1 MDEPR
6 ILEAL
11 DNARTYKV
19 KNGWRLIACM
29 IAKESKRVMFK
40 NVFNTGFALLAL
52 LTVLGSP
59 ALAAENP
66 AGNATLTITAVAPR
80 ETDSEP
86 WMIYLDGMF
95 DAADA
100 ARLAGLIAQERI
112 TRADV
117 YFNSPGGS
125 LLAAM
130 SVGRLLRERGF
141 DTYVGR
147 RSAELRQPGA
157 AVCYSAC
164 PFGFAGGVRR
174 FLETESVL
182 GVHAA
187 ENSVPVPDE
196 FAFQQLV
203 EAQATQYLGEM
214 GVSAAL
220 LKLMRSVPHDG
231 IRLLTRDEAVGLR
244 LVNEVAVRE

>member
-1 MDEPR
+1 MST
-6 ILEAL
+6 
-11 DNARTYKV
+11 NAFSI
-19 KNGWRLIACM
+19 GC
-29 IAKESKRVMFK
+29 
-40 NVFNTGFALLAL
+40 ALLAL
-52 LTVLGSP
+52 LVAP
-59 ALAAENP
+59 ALEAVNP
-66 AGNATLTITAVAPR
+66 TGNATLTITAVAPR
-80 ETDSEP
+80 EAGGEP
-86 WMIYLDGMF
+86 WLIYLDGMF
-95 DAADA
+95 DSADS
-100 ARLAGLIAQERI
+100 ARLAGLIAQEQI

-174 FLETESVL
+174 FLETASVL

-187 ENSVPVPDE
+187 ANSVPVPDE

-220 LKLMRSVPHDG
+220 LKLMRSVPHGG

-244 LVNEVAVRE
+244 LVNAVAVRE

>member
-1 MDEPR
+1 
-6 ILEAL
+6 
-11 DNARTYKV
+11 
-19 KNGWRLIACM
+19 
-29 IAKESKRVMFK
+29 MFK
-40 NVFNTGFALLAL
+40 KAFNTSIALLAL
-52 LTVLGSP
+52 LAVVGSP
-59 ALAAENP
+59 ALAAVNP
-66 AGNATLTITAVAPR
+66 TGNATLAITAVAPR
-80 ETDSEP
+80 ETGAEP

-95 DAADA
+95 HAADT
-100 ARLAGLIAQERI
+100 ARLAGLITQERI

-130 SVGRLLRERGF
+130 SFGRLLRERGF

-182 GVHAA
+182 GVHVAA
-187 ENSVPVPDE
+187 NSVPVPDE

-220 LKLMRSVPHDG
+220 LGFMRSVPHDG

-244 LVNEVAVRE
+244 LVNAVVVRE

>member
-1 MDEPR
+1 LNPFQ
-6 ILEAL
+6 
-11 DNARTYKV
+11 K
-19 KNGWRLIACM
+19 
-29 IAKESKRVMFK
+29 KESKRLVFK
-40 NVFNTGFALLAL
+40 NIFNTGFILLAL
-52 LTVLGSP
+52 LVTLGSP
-59 ALAAENP
+59 VLAAVNP
-66 AGNATLTITAVAPR
+66 TGNATLTITAVAPR
-80 ETDSEP
+80 ETGAEP
-86 WMIYLDGMF
+86 WIIYLDGMF
-95 DAADA
+95 DAADT

-147 RSAELRQPGA
+147 RSVELRQPGA

-174 FLETESVL
+174 FLGAESVL

-187 ENSVPVPDE
+187 ANNVPVPDE

-203 EAQATQYLGEM
+203 KTQATQYLGEM

-220 LKLMRSVPHDG
+220 LSLMRSVPHDD

-244 LVNEVAVRE
+244 LVNAAAARE